1 MGEVREKRK
10 LGLWIAAALFLLAAI
25 IVVALR
31 ITTVTVSGSTRYTP
45 EQMEEYLF
53 QDTWDRNPLVCYLKD
68 RLQPHRQ
75 IPFVDD
81 YRLVFHG
88 PTSLEVIVYEKSV
101 VGYVSC
107 MSSYMYFDR
116 DGIVVE
122 SSTKRLEGVPEI
134 TGLKFGHLI
143 LHHPLPVE
151 DQSVFQDIMTLTQ
164 QLELYEVEV
173 DRIAY
178 NAEKEATLY
187 IGQME
192 VSLGKGN
199 NMDSKI
205 SVLSDILKS
214 QPQLAQMDGVIELDN
229 YSEDGIGG
237 GITFRKREN
246 PRKNPFFGY

>member
-1 MGEVREKRK
+1 MEQWAEKRRTV
-10 LGLWIAAALFLLAAI
+10 LWAGAALILLAAI
-25 IVVALR
+25 LAVSLR
-31 ITTVTVSGSTRYTP
+31 ITTVTVSGSTRYSP
-45 EQMEEYLF
+45 QQMEDYLF
-53 QDTWDRNPLVCYLKD
+53 QDTWDRNFLVCYLKD
-68 RLQPHRQ
+68 HFKPHRQ
-75 IPFVDD
+75 IPFVED

-88 PTSLEVIVYEKSV
+88 PFHVEVIVYEKSV

-199 NMDSKI
+199 HMDSKI

-237 GITFRKREN
+237 GITFRKR
-246 PRKNPFFGY
+246 

>member
-1 MGEVREKRK
+1 MGEAREKRN
-10 LGLWIAAALFLLAAI
+10 LGLWAAAALLLLAAI
-25 IVVALR
+25 AAVTLR

-88 PTSLEVIVYEKSV
+88 PTSLEIIVYEKKCGGICVLHEQLYVFRPGRDHCGELHQAAGGSAGDHGIKV
-101 VGYVSC
+101 RPPDPAPAPSGRGSERVPGY
-107 MSSYMYFDR
+107 YDP
-116 DGIVVE
+116 D
-122 SSTKRLEGVPEI
+122 
-134 TGLKFGHLI
+134 
-143 LHHPLPVE
+143 
-151 DQSVFQDIMTLTQ
+151 Q
-164 QLELYEVEV
+164 QLELYEVKV

-178 NAEKEATLY
+178 NSEKEATLY

-192 VSLGKGN
+192 VSLGKGD

-214 QPQLAQMDGVIELDN
+214 QPQLAQMDGVMELDN

-237 GITFRKREN
+237 GITFRKR
-246 PRKNPFFGY
+246 